1 MCVCKCTVLKGVSK
15 CVSAP
20 PPQSCAQH
28 ALAMRIVGNKAGVQ
42 ESSSHSR
49 CTVKRGGSGVASC
62 SAESPGQ
69 PRPGAMRTLSLADGR
84 WKEGS
89 TEEREPCAWG
99 GVQACGSGVTSCS
112 AESPGQPRPSAL
124 RTLSLADGC
133 WKEGSTEER
142 EPCAR
147 GGVQAC
153 VQRRQITTDHGS
165 PLQLAEYE
173 IE

>member
-69 PRPGAMRTLSLADGR
+69 PRPGPMRTLSLADGR
-84 WKEGS
+84 WK
-89 TEEREPCAWG
+89 
-99 GVQACGSGVTSCS
+99 
-112 AESPGQPRPSAL
+112 
-124 RTLSLADGC
+124 
-133 WKEGSTEER
+133 ER

-165 PLQLAEYE
+165 PLQLVEYVFELMFMLYACSNIAEVIAIFPTTLTADDQIIFYLVN
-173 IE
+173 IKLGVLIFGPKTIFQ